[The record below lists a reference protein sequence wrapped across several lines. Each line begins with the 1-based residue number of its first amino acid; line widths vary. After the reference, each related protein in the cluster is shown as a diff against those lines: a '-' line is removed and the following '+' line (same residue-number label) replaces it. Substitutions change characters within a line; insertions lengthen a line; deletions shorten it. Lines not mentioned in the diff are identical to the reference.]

1 MAINTGMDIIVFTVN
16 AAITTDVKKRSTN
29 KKNVKNVKRDKK
41 TFFKT
46 LKKWFVLIISLAAQ
60 G

>member
-41 TFFKT
+41 KLF
-46 LKKWFVLIISLAAQ
+46 LKL
-60 G
+60 